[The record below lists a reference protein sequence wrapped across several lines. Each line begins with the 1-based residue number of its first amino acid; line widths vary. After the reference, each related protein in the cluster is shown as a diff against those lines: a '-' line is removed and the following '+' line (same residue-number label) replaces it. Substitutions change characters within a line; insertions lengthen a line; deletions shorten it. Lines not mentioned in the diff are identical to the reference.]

1 MSSNNQSLAAAA
13 QAANSAATAEGRN
26 PYAVSVD
33 TSGTGEIASA
43 ILRIRE
49 AAQQDQQK
57 QKVQGEKDRQAGLKA
72 QMDRYVQLQDK
83 GNEPYN
89 QPRDLPTNAQGQPTL
104 MQGDGPDVNP
114 NGYQSE
120 VPAGRRVFSDEFGR
134 QWLTPAPK
142 PEATPQQGFT
152 DLHSA
157 LNEGAQ
163 TVYPRFK
170 VDENWDGQSPR
181 PNVATPTGTYGPN
194 VSDQSRV
201 QQVPG
206 TTQSIYTPTSDEK
219 AATKLEQQ
227 GRADAAKPD
236 KAEKFTYNHF
246 TDDTGKVNVTRIG
259 ADGTP
264 ELWNGKDWGTMAAGT
279 QLGPKRKDPDALTPA
294 QIEADKDRHEA
305 RANRAEDR
313 QGALSDKN
321 DAAIEKLQGVADAL
335 DTKAV
340 KPRQRADSLKR
351 NVGAANGAM
360 VEDPD
365 GKGGS
370 LVKMTPEVRTRVA
383 RAYMDAKAEADS
395 IDKQSSMK
403 KQEIEQRKQK
413 FASAGQSSGATPAKS
428 RGQLTDPAIAADY
441 MRRAGGNKDVAR
453 KLAKADRWEF

>member
-1 MSSNNQSLAAAA
+1 MGSANPSLGAAAE
-13 QAANSAATAEGRN
+13 AANSAASAGNRN
-26 PYAVSVD
+26 PYSSSVD
-33 TSGTGEIASA
+33 TSGAGEIASA
-43 ILRIRE
+43 IMRIRQ
-49 AAQQDQQK
+49 AAQDDQQK
-57 QKVQGEKDRQAGLKA
+57 QQVQGAKDKQASLKD
-72 QMDRYVQLQDK
+72 QFETELKMRKDGYL
-83 GNEPYN
+83 PYSP
-89 QPRDLPTNAQGQPTL
+89 QRPLPTNEQGQPTL
-104 MQGDGPDVNP
+104 MQGDGPDVAP
-114 NGYQSE
+114 NGR
-120 VPAGRRVFSDEFGR
+120 PADVDPSQLVTDHFGR
-134 QWLTPAPK
+134 NWIAPPVK
-142 PEATPQQGFT
+142 PDATPEQGFT
-152 DLHSA
+152 NLHTA
-157 LNEGAQ
+157 LNEGAEP
-163 TVYPRFK
+163 VYPRIQ
-170 VDENWDGQSPR
+170 VGADGSE
-181 PNVATPTGTYGPN
+181 TPTGRYGPN

-383 RAYMDAKAEADS
+383 RAFMDAKAEADS

-413 FASAGQSSGATPAKS
+413 FAPAGQASAATPAKS